1 MDSIIAFLLL
11 SAFCTASAQQMESNI
26 SRGSYL
32 TPGINST
39 WVSRSGLYAFGFY
52 QQGNGYAVGIF
63 LAGIPQKTVVW
74 TANRDGPPVSSSAT
88 LNFSGDGTL
97 VLQST
102 PEQTP
107 IIIANSLGSTSAAM
121 LHTGNFVLYN
131 SDQQRV
137 WQSFE
142 HPTDSLLPGQR
153 LLAGTELFS
162 SISETD
168 HSTGIFRLKMQ
179 RDGHLLQFPVGS
191 PDMTPYVYYGS
202 GTPGTGDNVTL
213 NFSPDG
219 HLYLLNATGANI
231 KNLTDGGYPTKETIY
246 LMRIDADGIFRLYSY
261 DLKQNGNWSDVWS
274 SSYDLCDPK
283 GLCGLNGYCVL
294 NDNKAQCVCLPGFEM
309 VHQGNWTAGCER
321 NFNAASCN
329 SKNEYNEYT
338 MRELANTVWE
348 DISYS
353 VLSFPIKED
362 CERACL
368 EDCNCEAALF
378 KDRTCRKQKLPLR
391 YGRWQLTDSNIA
403 FIKVG
408 KSMPADMPKDNQK
421 DLRLVILIVG
431 AVFLTFGCMMS
442 VVSGIVLYKNHFWY
456 RTLPFDGNVEL
467 SDDVALRRFTYLEL
481 EKATD
486 GFREEVGRGSFG
498 TVYKGAILNGQ
509 KVVAVKRLE
518 KVLAEGE
525 IEFQTEMK
533 VIGRTHHRNLVCLL
547 GYCHEGSHRLLVYE
561 YMCNGSLANILFTPE
576 KQPCWEERMGIA
588 RDIARGILY
597 LHEECE
603 RQIIHCDI
611 KPQNILMD
619 DYGRAKISD
628 FGLAKL
634 LKPDQ
639 TRTFTG
645 IRGTR
650 GYVAPEWHRKLPVTV
665 KADVY
670 SYGIVLLEVICR
682 RKSMDNSVPEDRAIL
697 VDWVY
702 HCFEAGDLEQL
713 VGPND
718 EVDKKQLERMI
729 KLGLWCIQD
738 EPSLR
743 PSMKKVLL
751 MLEGTVDI
759 PTPPS
764 PTSFFSV
771 I

>member
-1 MDSIIAFLLL
+1 MDSVVLFLLL
-11 SAFCTASAQQMESNI
+11 STFFTSSAQQMESNV

-39 WVSRSGLYAFGFY
+39 WLSRSGLYAFGFY
-52 QQGNGYAVGIF
+52 KQGNGYAVGIF

-74 TANRDGPPVSSSAT
+74 TANRDVPPVSSSAT
-88 LNFSGDGTL
+88 LSFSRDGTL

-102 PEQTP
+102 PEQTQ
-107 IIIANSLGSTSAAM
+107 IIIADSLGSTSAAM
-121 LHTGNFVLYN
+121 LDTGNFVLYN
-131 SDQQRV
+131 SDQEIQ

-162 SISETD
+162 SVSATD

-179 RDGHLLQFPVGS
+179 HDGHLVQYPVDT
-191 PDMTPYVYYGS
+191 PDTAGYAYWGS
-202 GTPGTGDNVTL
+202 GTFGSGDNVTL

-231 KNLTDGGYPTKETIY
+231 RNVTDGGYPTKDTIY

-261 DLKQNGNWSDVWS
+261 ELKQNGNWSVVWS
-274 SSYDLCDPK
+274 SSGDLCDPK
-283 GLCGLNGYCVL
+283 GLCGLNGYCVS
-294 NDNKAQCVCLPGFEM
+294 NDTEARCVCLPGFEM
-309 VHQGNWTAGCER
+309 VHPGNRTAGCEKS
-321 NFNAASCN
+321 FNAADCN
-329 SKNEYNEYT
+329 SKNEYNTYT

-353 VLSFPIKED
+353 VLSFPLKED
-362 CERACL
+362 CKQACL

-378 KDRTCRKQKLPLR
+378 KDSRCRKQRLPLR
-391 YGRWQLTDSNIA
+391 YGRRQLTDSNIA

-408 KSMPADMPKDNQK
+408 KSTPADMPKPNQEGH
-421 DLRLVILIVG
+421 RLEMLIIS
-431 AVFLTFGCMMS
+431 AVFLTFGGMML
-442 VVSGIVLYKNHFWY
+442 VISGIVFYKNHFWY
-456 RTLPFDGNVEL
+456 RKLPVNGNAEVG
-467 SDDVALRRFTYLEL
+467 DDVAPRSFTYPEL

-509 KVVAVKRLE
+509 KIVAVKKLE

-525 IEFQTEMK
+525 REFQTEMK
-533 VIGRTHHRNLVCLL
+533 VIGRTHHRNLVRLL
-547 GYCHEGSHRLLVYE
+547 GYCHDGTHRLLVYE
-561 YMCNGSLANILFTPE
+561 YMSNGSLADILFTPE
-576 KQPCWEERMGIA
+576 KQTCWEERKGIA

-619 DYGRAKISD
+619 DYGCAKISD

-645 IRGTR
+645 IRGTK
-650 GYVAPEWHRKLPVTV
+650 GYVAPEWHRKLPITV

-670 SYGIVLLEVICR
+670 SYGIVLLEIVCR
-682 RKSMDNSVPEDRAIL
+682 RKSVDWSLPEDIAIL
-697 VDWVY
+697 EGWAY
-702 HCFEAGDLEQL
+702 HCFESGDLDQL
-713 VGPND
+713 VGPDD
-718 EVDKKQLERMI
+718 EVDKKQFERMV

-751 MLEGTVDI
+751 MLEGTIDI